1 MTNVII
7 ESPSQ
12 TNISN
17 GIVSITMVDQDN
29 SIINVKNESIEIGFT
44 DVGYQG
50 LPGAQGVQG
59 PKGDVGD
66 PLDFEHLTEQQKLEL
81 RGDVGNTS
89 TNYTNIFLN
98 SLLS

>member
-17 GIVSITMVDQDN
+17 GIVSITMIDQDN

-44 DVGYQG
+44 DIGFQG
-50 LPGAQGVQG
+50 LPGAQGIKG
-59 PKGDVGD
+59 PKGDIGE
-66 PLDFEHLTEQQKLEL
+66 PLEFEDLSESQKIEL

-89 TNYTNIFLN
+89 TNYTNLFN
-98 SLLS
+98 SVLLS

>member
-17 GIVSITMVDQDN
+17 GIVSITMINQDN

-44 DVGYQG
+44 DVGFQG
-50 LPGAQGVQG
+50 LPGIQGVPG
-59 PKGDVGD
+59 PKGDIGD
-66 PLDFEHLTEQQKLEL
+66 PLTFELLTEQQKQEL
-81 RGDVGNTS
+81 RGDVGSTS
-89 TNYTNIFLN
+89 VNYTNLFYS

>member
-50 LPGAQGVQG
+50 LPGAQGIQG
-59 PKGDVGD
+59 PKGDIGD
-66 PLDFEHLTEQQKLEL
+66 QLKFENLTEQQKLEL

>member
-17 GIVSITMVDQDN
+17 GIVSITMIDQDN

-44 DVGYQG
+44 DVGFQG
-50 LPGAQGVQG
+50 LPGAQGIPG
-59 PKGDVGD
+59 PKGDTGD
-66 PLDFEHLTEQQKLEL
+66 PLDFEDLTEGQKQEL

-89 TNYTNIFLN
+89 TNYANLFYN

>member
-17 GIVSITMVDQDN
+17 GIVSITMIDQDN

-44 DVGYQG
+44 DVGFQG
-50 LPGAQGVQG
+50 LPGAQGVPG
-59 PKGDVGD
+59 PKGDTGD
-66 PLDFEHLTEQQKLEL
+66 PLEFDLLTNEQKIEL
-81 RGDVGNTS
+81 RGDVGDTS
-89 TNYTNIFLN
+89 TNYANLFYSSILN
-98 SLLS
+98 